1 MFAGMYNLISG
12 DTARV
17 TAKTEYMI
25 SKSEN
30 ISAEMLPR
38 GKPGK
43 LQSVIDSRR

>member
-12 DTARV
+12 DKARV

-25 SKSEN
+25 SKSEDL
-30 ISAEMLPR
+30 SAEMLPK

-43 LQSVIDSRR
+43 LQSVIVPRR